1 MTTVERVQVFL
12 TTSGIPKIL
21 DGTLEL
27 VEEDAFFVR
36 LETSEVSVGGQAVLN
51 FPDSERQRVMTRLDS
66 VDGVRHRFVESHRVE
81 PDKRN
86 FPRLYAGIQVLYR
99 PMGSSDDWF
108 TCDEYMNFSVSGLA
122 FDGSGDVPS
131 GSEIELN
138 IRLANVAG
146 EWSAVGKVIRCDAMD
161 VEEMA
166 LFQDGETYGYSLA
179 VAFVTLPEAC
189 REALEALTLR
199 LLDV

>member
-1 MTTVERVQVFL
+1 MTTAERVQVFL

-21 DGTLEL
+21 DGTLHSANA
-27 VEEDAFFVR
+27 DAFFVV
-36 LETSEVSVGGQAVLN
+36 LDASDIEVGGQAVLN
-51 FPDSERQRVMTRLDS
+51 FPDSDRQRVMTRLDS
-66 VDGVRHRFVESHRVE
+66 VEGSRCRFVESHRVE

-86 FPRLYAGIQVLYR
+86 FPRLFAGIQVLYR
-99 PMGSSDDWF
+99 PLGTNDEWF

-122 FDGSGDVPS
+122 FDGSGSVPS
-131 GSEIELN
+131 GSEIEMN
-138 IRLANVAG
+138 IRLANVAA
-146 EWSAVGKVIRCDAMD
+146 EWTAVGKVIRCDVLD

-166 LFQDGETYGYSLA
+166 LFDDEETYGYSLA

-189 REALEALTLR
+189 REALEDLTLR